1 MSLTDLILPGR
12 VIAEMRSHERYGA
25 IAELLDRL
33 IADGAVPSQ
42 SRETALEAFRLR
54 EEECSTGIGNGIAVP
69 HCFLPGLGE
78 VVAIFGRSTEGID
91 FQAVDHVPAR
101 FVVLFMV
108 PEAEHA
114 LHLRTLATIAKH
126 LSDAETRTRLA
137 AAIDEDDLL
146 SLISS
151 LV

>member
-12 VIAEMRSHERYGA
+12 VIAEMRSHERYEA
-25 IAELLDRL
+25 IAELLDHL
-33 IADGAVPSQ
+33 VAAEAVPPG
-42 SRETALEAFRLR
+42 SRATALEAFRLR

-78 VVAIFGRSTEGID
+78 VVAAFGRSTEGID
-91 FQAVDHVPAR
+91 FQAVDHVPVH
-101 FVVLFMV
+101 FIVLFMV

-114 LHLRTLATIAKH
+114 LHLRTLAMIAKH
-126 LSDAETRTRLA
+126 LSDAETRSRLA

-146 SLISS
+146 SVLASPA
-151 LV
+151 